1 MLLQNDNIINYFTNV
16 KYMLKQYRLVC
27 LFKYALYI
35 CLMRKQGVKERIIK
49 TASDLFYNNGY
60 NQTGINQII
69 AEAGVAKAS
78 MYQHFRS
85 KEDIAVAYLKQR
97 HINWMGSLIDF
108 VSKADSNIAKLIMSF
123 DYLKTWLDAVN
134 YRGCGFQNII
144 CDLPQD
150 QQKIKDQVLLH
161 KNDLQNL
168 VYKLLKES
176 GEYNNEE
183 AEEIGNELLV
193 LMEGAIILSQIQK
206 GNWPILAAKN
216 ASKKLLKV

>member
-1 MLLQNDNIINYFTNV
+1 
-16 KYMLKQYRLVC
+16 MLKQNRPVC
-27 LFKYALYI
+27 IIKNALYI
-35 CLMRKQGVKERIIK
+35 CLMRKQGVKERIIE

-97 HINWMGSLIDF
+97 HINWMGSLADF
-108 VSKADSNIAKLIMSF
+108 VSKADSNKEKLIMSF
-123 DYLKTWLDAVN
+123 DYLKTWLDEVN

-144 CDLPQD
+144 CDLAHD

-161 KNDLQNL
+161 KNDLKDL
-168 VYKLLKES
+168 VYKLLKEDK
-176 GEYNNEE
+176 EYTVDE
-183 AEEIGNELLV
+183 AETLGNELLV

-216 ASKKLLKV
+216 AGIKLLEV

>member
-1 MLLQNDNIINYFTNV
+1 
-16 KYMLKQYRLVC
+16 MLKQYRLVC
-27 LFKYALYI
+27 LFKNVLYI
-35 CLMRKQGVKERIIK
+35 CPMRKQGVKERIIA

-108 VSKADSNIAKLIMSF
+108 VSSADSNKEKLIMSF
-123 DYLKTWLDAVN
+123 DFLKTWLDEVN

-150 QQKIKDQVLLH
+150 QQKIKDQVVLH
-161 KNDLQNL
+161 KNDLKEL
-168 VYKLLKES
+168 VYKLLKEDGDYTNS
-176 GEYNNEE
+176 E
-183 AEEIGNELLV
+183 AEALGNELLV
-193 LMEGAIILSQIQK
+193 LMEGSIILSQIQNR
-206 GNWPILAAKN
+206 NWPILAAKN
-216 ASKKLLKV
+216 AGIKLLSA

>member
-1 MLLQNDNIINYFTNV
+1 V
-16 KYMLKQYRLVC
+16 
-27 LFKYALYI
+27 LYI
-35 CLMRKQGVKERIIK
+35 CPMRKQGVKERIIA

-108 VSKADSNIAKLIMSF
+108 VSSADSNKEKLIMSF
-123 DYLKTWLDAVN
+123 DFLKTWLDEVN

-150 QQKIKDQVLLH
+150 QQKIKDQVVLH
-161 KNDLQNL
+161 KNDLKEL
-168 VYKLLKES
+168 VYKLLKEDVDYTNS
-176 GEYNNEE
+176 E
-183 AEEIGNELLV
+183 AEALGNELLV
-193 LMEGAIILSQIQK
+193 LMEGSIILSQIQNR
-206 GNWPILAAKN
+206 NWPILAAKN
-216 ASKKLLKV
+216 AGIKLLSA